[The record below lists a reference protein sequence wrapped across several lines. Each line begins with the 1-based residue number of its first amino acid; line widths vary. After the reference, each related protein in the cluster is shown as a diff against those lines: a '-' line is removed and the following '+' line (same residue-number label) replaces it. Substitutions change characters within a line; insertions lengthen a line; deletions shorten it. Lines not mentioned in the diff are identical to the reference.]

1 MRNKKKRTTNK
12 NRAPT
17 SYKTHKWYFNL
28 WSSYASVDRY
38 LYTQNDHGCLFFFYI
53 MNILSEVYV
62 WVFGRMRFVD
72 DSNSNGFDLY
82 IIAVLENRR
91 MNNWIIERQKV
102 RRESVRKMKAQANKF
117 LPLVRYCDLGFL
129 SWWISQYRGLKKTF
143 LQILR

>member
-1 MRNKKKRTTNK
+1 
-12 NRAPT
+12 
-17 SYKTHKWYFNL
+17 
-28 WSSYASVDRY
+28 
-38 LYTQNDHGCLFFFYI
+38 

-129 SWWISQYRGLKKTF
+129 S
-143 LQILR
+143 